1 MLLRAL
7 GNIRPVLAATARVA
21 ENAVLVGDVVLGE
34 DVSVWYGAVLRGDTC
49 AIRVGRGSNIQDLCA
64 LHCSD
69 GRPLTIGQNV
79 VVGHGAILH
88 SCTVEDGCLV
98 GMGAVLLDGCVI
110 GAGSVIGA
118 GALVPP
124 GKTVPPGSL
133 VVGVPGKA
141 VRQVTAAEQAET
153 LENAARYAAL
163 GRLQLGTAESRE
175 EEP

>member
-1 MLLRAL
+1 MILRAS
-7 GNIRPVLAATARVA
+7 GNTRPVLASSARVA
-21 ENAVLVGDVVLGE
+21 ENAVLVGDVVLEE

-49 AIRVGRGSNIQDLCA
+49 SIRVGGGSNIQDLCA
-64 LHCSD
+64 LHCS
-69 GRPLTIGQNV
+69 GGQPLTVGKNV

-98 GMGAVLLDGCVI
+98 GMGAILLDGCVI
-110 GAGSVIGA
+110 GAGSVVGA

-124 GKTVPPGSL
+124 GKIVPPGSL

-153 LENAARYAAL
+153 LENAAHYVAL
-163 GRLQLGTAESRE
+163 GRQQLEAAGPGKESV
-175 EEP
+175 